1 MEMRMNRKFFGAFIG
16 LGFAVTACAT
26 STDSGSNG
34 STADLSATNGSSDTS
49 STDDGVQTKSVCSG
63 GRFHCYTQIQVGTD
77 GQALHFAAPSG
88 LGAADLQQAYQ
99 LDTTLDPGA
108 TIAIVDA
115 FGYKNAEADLKAYR
129 KQYNLG
135 DCTIASG
142 CLTIINQDGNASP
155 LPADP
160 SSSDDWTLETAL
172 DLDMASAAC
181 PKCKLLLVQANTD
194 QDDGLFIAQAAAAS
208 HGATVIS
215 NSWGGAETAAD
226 PATAN
231 EHYFDL
237 PNVGIFVASGDS
249 GYNNGGQG
257 PDYPSTS
264 AHVTAVGGTKLT
276 KATGGRGWK
285 EVAWAYTAF
294 GGGGG
299 SSCSLGIP
307 KPAYQ
312 GTTSCNF
319 RAASDVS
326 ANADSASGPAIYNAA
341 NGGWTSVGG
350 TSAAS
355 PLVAGIYA
363 LTGHGKEAPGFAY
376 ANKAAYNDITSG
388 KNGTCGN
395 VLCNS
400 GTGWDGPTGM
410 GSPNGKALAA
420 IH

>member
-1 MEMRMNRKFFGAFIG
+1 MNRNFFGAFIG
-16 LGFAVTACAT
+16 LGFAVAACT
-26 STDSGSNG
+26 SSTDGTSGST
-34 STADLSATNGSSDTS
+34 SDLSATQNDGTASTSSDDS
-49 STDDGVQTKSVCSG
+49 IQTKAVCAG
-63 GRFHCYTQIQVGTD
+63 GRVRCYSQIQVGTD

-115 FGYKNAEADLKAYR
+115 YGYKNAEADLKAYR
-129 KQYNLG
+129 KQYGLG
-135 DCTIASG
+135 DCTVANG
-142 CLTIINQDGNASP
+142 CLTIVNQTGAASP
-155 LPADP
+155 LPAEPP
-160 SSSDDWTLETAL
+160 SGDDWTLETAL

-181 PKCKLLLVQANTD
+181 PKCKLLLVQADDD
-194 QDDGLFIAQAAAAS
+194 QGDGLFIAQAAAAAA
-208 HGATVIS
+208 GATVIS
-215 NSWGGAETAAD
+215 NSWGGAEDKTD
-226 PATAN
+226 PATN
-231 EHYFDL
+231 YEHYFDL

-264 AHVTAVGGTKLT
+264 AHVTAVGGTRLT
-276 KATGGRGWK
+276 KASGGRGWK
-285 EVAWAYTAF
+285 EVAWAYSPFT
-294 GGGGG
+294 GGGG
-299 SSCSLGIP
+299 SSCSLSIP
-307 KPAYQ
+307 KPSYQ
-312 GTTSCNF
+312 GTTSCTF
-319 RAASDVS
+319 RAASDVA
-326 ANADSASGPAIYNAA
+326 ANADSASGPAIYNAT

-388 KNGTCGN
+388 KNGSCGN

-400 GTGWDGPTGM
+400 GTGWDGPTGI
-410 GSPNGKALAA
+410 GSPNGTALAA